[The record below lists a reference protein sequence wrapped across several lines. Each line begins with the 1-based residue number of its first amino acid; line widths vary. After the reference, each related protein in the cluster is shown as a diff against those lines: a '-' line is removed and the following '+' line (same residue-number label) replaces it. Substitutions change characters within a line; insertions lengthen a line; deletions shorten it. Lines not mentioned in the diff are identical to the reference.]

1 MEVACSRQPALF
13 GWHPQVAGASI
24 KHNLKGLN
32 RSSNTNLTIVLSI
45 KIIVNLNFRIG
56 VDVGKLFV
64 WEEGF
69 EGVHGLS
76 DEGAVGHVGDEHF
89 GLVGVADLV
98 VHLDLLHAE
107 SYGQQQGDEEDCSH
121 L

>member
-1 MEVACSRQPALF
+1 
-13 GWHPQVAGASI
+13 
-24 KHNLKGLN
+24 
-32 RSSNTNLTIVLSI
+32 
-45 KIIVNLNFRIG
+45 
-56 VDVGKLFV
+56 
-64 WEEGF
+64 
-69 EGVHGLS
+69 LS